1 MFRQG
6 QLAMLE
12 EERIKADNIISLAY
26 DGASKIANT
35 MFSGYDLDRESIESR
50 FATCIGSYS
59 DKKAKLAI
67 RCAYNFELV
76 KFYFENNKI
85 EKAKELIRDIART
98 DSVIDTMQYFLRMDF
113 GLDYVKQCLIEKELI
128 VPKKL
133 DEILAKKFITN
144 FDSNKFSTIYDT
156 TNLIILRRFRE
167 QSDYP
172 NGVYFVSHVYN
183 EITPFSL
190 LIPIESGFKP
200 VIGLKENN
208 GIKCFLYEGDLN
220 DAKEKLIGENEGVVL
235 FSNSRKLGVNSYFTY
250 RYLVKRGLIVKQK
263 EENH

>member
-1 MFRQG
+1 MFRQD

-12 EERIKADNIISLAY
+12 EDRIRKDNLISLAY

-35 MFSGYDLDRESIESR
+35 MFSGYDLDRDSIESR
-50 FATCIGSYS
+50 FATCISSYS
-59 DKKAKLAI
+59 DEKAKLAI

-76 KFYFENNKI
+76 KFYFENDKV

-98 DSVIDTMQYFLRMDF
+98 DTVIDTMQYFLRMDF

-133 DEILAKKFITN
+133 DEILAKRFITN
-144 FDSNKFSTIYDT
+144 FDSNKLSTIYDT
-156 TNLIILRRFRE
+156 RNFIILRKEHGF
-167 QSDYP
+167 P

-200 VIGLKENN
+200 VRGLKENN
-208 GIKCFLYEGDLN
+208 GIHCFLYEGDLN
-220 DAKEKLIGENEGVVL
+220 DAKEKLIGENDGVVL
-235 FSNSRKLGVNSYFTY
+235 FSNSKKLGVNSYFTY

-263 EENH
+263 AEN